1 MSQSESGQMNTIILM
16 QIIKKWQKHLMIC
29 FFGSIAAGFIIS
41 LPIIM
46 TPMFKSSAVLYPSNL
61 SPYSKETPTE
71 QMVQLF
77 NSEDVRDS
85 LVKKLHLFKHYGID
99 SIKGYPRYEMMK
111 KLNEN
116 ISVSK
121 NQYEAIEINVF
132 DKDPKMA
139 QQMCQGMIDF
149 MNKKGVSLIHSRAIV
164 IAKLNKKAMEN
175 EKHILD
181 SAESVLTKLRDSS
194 GITDFETQ
202 IEGFSREYYRALA
215 SGNVNASMAKAHK
228 NLTTKGAEYMT
239 LKEVVRNTRKAYT
252 LYQKNYE
259 SALIDSKKELEFHN
273 MVSPPLVPEKK
284 DSPKRAIVMILF
296 TLSTMLIALVTAVYI
311 EQYRDKLKSQL
322 Q

>member
-1 MSQSESGQMNTIILM
+1 MNQSESGQMSTVILLR
-16 QIIKKWQKHLMIC
+16 IIKKWQKHLLIC
-29 FFGSIAAGFIIS
+29 FIASVAAGFIIS
-41 LPIIM
+41 LPFFM

-85 LVKKLHLFKHYGID
+85 LVKQLHLFKHYGID
-99 SIKGYPRYEMMK
+99 SINGYPRYEMMK
-111 KLNEN
+111 KLSEN
-116 ISVSK
+116 ISVGK

-139 QQMCQGMIDF
+139 QRICQGMIDF
-149 MNKKGVSLIHSRAIV
+149 MNQKGVSLIHSRAID
-164 IAKLNKKAMEN
+164 IAELNKKAMEN

-181 SAESVLTKLRDSS
+181 SAESVLTTLRDSS
-194 GITDFETQ
+194 GITDYETQ

-215 SGNVNASMAKAHK
+215 SGNVNANMAKAHK
-228 NLTTKGAEYMT
+228 NLTTKGAEFMT
-239 LKEVVRNTRKAYT
+239 LKEVVRNSRDAYT

-259 SALIDSKKELEFHN
+259 AALVDSKKELDFHN

-296 TLSTMLIALVTAVYI
+296 TLSAMLIAIVTAVYI

>member
-1 MSQSESGQMNTIILM
+1 MSQSESGQMSTVILLR
-16 QIIKKWQKHLMIC
+16 IIKKWQKHLLIC
-29 FFGSIAAGFIIS
+29 FIASLAAGFIIS
-41 LPIIM
+41 LPFFM

-85 LVKKLHLFKHYGID
+85 LVKQLHLFKHYGID
-99 SIKGYPRYEMMK
+99 SINGYPRYEMMK
-111 KLNEN
+111 KLSEN
-116 ISVSK
+116 ISVGK

-139 QQMCQGMIDF
+139 QRICQGMIDF
-149 MNKKGVSLIHSRAIV
+149 MNQKGVSLIHSRAID
-164 IAKLNKKAMEN
+164 IAELNKKAMEN

-181 SAESVLTKLRDSS
+181 SAESVLTTLRDSS
-194 GITDFETQ
+194 GITDYETQ

-215 SGNVNASMAKAHK
+215 SGNVNTNMAKAHK
-228 NLTTKGAEYMT
+228 NLTTKGAEFMT
-239 LKEVVRNTRKAYT
+239 LKEVVRNSRDAYT

-259 SALIDSKKELEFHN
+259 AALIDSKKELDFHN

-296 TLSTMLIALVTAVYI
+296 TLSAMLIAIVTAVYI

>member
-1 MSQSESGQMNTIILM
+1 MSQSESGQMSTIILM
-16 QIIKKWQKHLMIC
+16 RIIKKWQKHLIIC
-29 FFGSIAAGFIIS
+29 FFASIAAGFIIS
-41 LPIIM
+41 LPIFM

-85 LVKKLHLFKHYGID
+85 LVKKLHLFEHYGID
-99 SIKGYPRYEMMK
+99 SINGYPRYEMMK

-121 NQYEAIEINVF
+121 NQYEAIEINVY

-139 QQMCQGMIDF
+139 QLICQGMIDF
-149 MNKKGVSLIHSRAIV
+149 MNIKGVSLIHSRAID
-164 IAKLNKKAMEN
+164 IAELNKKAMEN

-181 SAESVLTKLRDSS
+181 SAESALTLLRDSS
-194 GITDFETQ
+194 GITDYETQ

-215 SGNVNASMAKAHK
+215 SGNVNANMAKAHK
-228 NLTTKGAEYMT
+228 NLTAKGAEFMT
-239 LKEVVRNTRKAYT
+239 LKEVVRNSRDAYT

-259 SALIDSKKELEFHN
+259 AALIDSKKVLDFHN

-296 TLSTMLIALVTAVYI
+296 TLSTMLIAIVTAVYI

>member
-1 MSQSESGQMNTIILM
+1 MSQSESGQMSTIILM
-16 QIIKKWQKHLMIC
+16 RIIKKWQKHLIIC
-29 FFGSIAAGFIIS
+29 FFASIAAGFIIS
-41 LPIIM
+41 LPIFM

-99 SIKGYPRYEMMK
+99 SINGYPRYEMMK

-121 NQYEAIEINVF
+121 NQYEAIEINVY

-139 QQMCQGMIDF
+139 QRICQGMIDF
-149 MNKKGVSLIHSRAIV
+149 MNIKGVSLIHSRAID
-164 IAKLNKKAMEN
+164 IADLNKKAMEN

-181 SAESVLTKLRDSS
+181 SAESVLTTLRDSS
-194 GITDFETQ
+194 GITDYETQ

-215 SGNVNASMAKAHK
+215 SGNVNANMAKMHK
-228 NLTTKGAEYMT
+228 NLTTKGAEFMT
-239 LKEVVRNTRKAYT
+239 LKEVVRNSRDAYT

-259 SALIDSKKELEFHN
+259 SAIIDSKKELDFHN
-273 MVSPPLVPEKK
+273 LVSPPLVPEKK

-296 TLSTMLIALVTAVYI
+296 TLSAMLIAIVTAVYI

>member
-1 MSQSESGQMNTIILM
+1 MSQSESGQMSTVILLR
-16 QIIKKWQKHLMIC
+16 IFKKWQKHLVIC
-29 FFGSIAAGFIIS
+29 FFASIAAGFIIS
-41 LPIIM
+41 LPIFM

-99 SIKGYPRYEMMK
+99 SINGYPRYEMMK

-121 NQYEAIEINVF
+121 NQYEAIEINVY

-139 QQMCQGMIDF
+139 QRICQGMIDF
-149 MNKKGVSLIHSRAIV
+149 MNQKGVSLIHSRAID
-164 IAKLNKKAMEN
+164 IADLNKKAMEN

-181 SAESVLTKLRDSS
+181 SAESVLTTLRDSS
-194 GITDFETQ
+194 GITDYETQ

-215 SGNVNASMAKAHK
+215 SGNVNANMAKAHK
-228 NLTTKGAEYMT
+228 NLTTKGAEFMT
-239 LKEVVRNTRKAYT
+239 LKEVVRNSRDAYT

-259 SALIDSKKELEFHN
+259 AAIIDSKKELDFHN

-296 TLSTMLIALVTAVYI
+296 TLSTMLIAIVTAVYI